1 MSYRPALILQLA
13 APQTFT
19 YYVHDTAHDSAE
31 TPSKRRLMTR
41 YGTKRSGP
49 SPQVLW
55 SSRGPDLSLSLGGI
69 SHGPLARDSVRLL
82 LVLLPQRRNVVIQR
96 VIRIRR
102 GQQRLDAEEN
112 CANLQ
117 SWRPL
122 VLQDVQADAA
132 ELVHVG
138 VVDPR
143 EEPHLGWRHG
153 IVRRQEQLQHEVPRS
168 VWRLG
173 WPGYHYAEVAQVVL
187 IRRGADARHW
197 LRQQSL
203 RLLDDAAGQSHDAA
217 V

>member
-122 VLQDVQADAA
+122 VLSTAPTRQQGSPSIHVGLRAASSAYLQDVQADAA

-143 EEPHLGWRHG
+143 EEPHLRR
-153 IVRRQEQLQHEVPRS
+153 VRPVTDRTS
-168 VWRLG
+168 KTSAGRLSP
-173 WPGYHYAEVAQVVL
+173 WVAPW
-187 IRRGADARHW
+187 DSPPART
-197 LRQQSL
+197 
-203 RLLDDAAGQSHDAA
+203 APA
-217 V
+217 